1 MAGEIQLNG
10 TSLATESS
18 GVITLNNI
26 DSTANRTAIGLNK
39 TILQVATAAETA
51 RFTNPCSGGDWDFGS
66 ASTRADG
73 SASAVIDNLNVSLT
87 TKNASSS
94 FLYFLN
100 LQGISTDDPV
110 SGFPFVANVYSSIDS
125 YAAPVL
131 RGDQYG
137 SNRNRVTAV
146 IYPHPSTT
154 NYFSTSLSI
163 SLMISSSVAASTSVT
178 FKVGIASNNGQDVF
192 VNYMHDP
199 TTDSATF
206 GDCAST
212 AIVTEVS
219 Q

>member
-10 TSLATESS
+10 ASLATES
-18 GVITLNNI
+18 GGAITLNNV
-26 DSTANRTAIGLNK
+26 DSAANRTAIGLNK
-39 TILQVATAAETA
+39 TILQVVTASETA
-51 RFTNPCSGGDWDFGS
+51 RFTNPCSGGDWDFGT
-66 ASTRADG
+66 ASTRSDNT
-73 SASAVIDNLNVSLT
+73 ASSIIDNLNVSLT
-87 TKNASSS
+87 TKNANSS

-100 LQGISTDDPV
+100 LQGVSPDDPI
-110 SGFPFVANVYSSIDS
+110 SGYPFVANVYSSIDS

-146 IYPHPSTT
+146 IYPHPSVT
-154 NYFSTSLSI
+154 NHFSTSLNI
-163 SLMISSSVAASTSVT
+163 SLMITSSVAASTSVT

-199 TTDSATF
+199 TTDSATY

-212 AIVTEVS
+212 AIVSEIS